1 MTTHEKISD
10 HLKFYT
16 ILIVED
22 DEIALMS
29 LSNLLKRYFKNV
41 FSAINGYAAN
51 EIVNAHPIDIILTD
65 MRMPHQDGADFIK
78 NLRDTGFEIPVIFM
92 SAYTD
97 AQTLLK
103 VIPLNVTDYLI
114 KPIEIDNVLT
124 LAKKILKEKF
134 TKKPFDKNLY
144 TLFNGI
150 EIDLSHKTVNH
161 GEEMIFLTKKEFE
174 LLSLFI
180 KNKHSI
186 LSKTEIEYALWDD
199 ETVSESSVK
208 TLIKKLRAKIGEE
221 AIITVKNIGY
231 KINLLL

>member
-10 HLKFYT
+10 DLKHYN

-29 LSNLLKRYFKNV
+29 LSNLLKRYFKSV
-41 FSAINGYAAN
+41 FTAINGYAAN
-51 EIVNAHPIDIILTD
+51 EIVHTHPIDIILTD
-65 MRMPHQDGADFIK
+65 MRMPYQDGADFIK
-78 NLRDTGFEIPVIFM
+78 NLRDTGSQLPVIFM

-114 KPIEIDNVLT
+114 KPIEINNVLA
-124 LAKKILKEKF
+124 LAHKVLNEKPPL
-134 TKKPFDKNLY
+134 KPFIY

-150 EIDLSHKTVNH
+150 EIDLNHKTVND
-161 GEEMIFLTKKEFE
+161 EKELIFLTKKEFE
-174 LLSLFI
+174 LLSLFV

-208 TLIKKLRAKIGEE
+208 TLIKKLRAKIGED

-231 KINLLL
+231 KINLLA